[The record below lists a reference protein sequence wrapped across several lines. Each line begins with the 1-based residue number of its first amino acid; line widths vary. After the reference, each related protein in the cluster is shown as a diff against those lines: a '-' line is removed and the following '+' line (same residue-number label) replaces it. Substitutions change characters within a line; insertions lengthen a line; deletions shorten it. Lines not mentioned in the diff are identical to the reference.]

1 MIKYF
6 VLVFIILL
14 GTSHVQSQTVYKTPP
29 GKKYHIAS
37 CRMVE
42 NVSSALTVAEA
53 NKSGLEPCKI
63 CKPATA
69 TVQGLKSQP
78 PSGVNTTVQCKGL
91 TKAKARCKHMTSIA
105 NAYCYQ
111 HTAQGG

>member
-14 GTSHVQSQTVYKTPP
+14 GTSHVQSQTVYKTPS

-42 NVSSALTVAEA
+42 NVSSALTVA
-53 NKSGLEPCKI
+53 EPCKI